1 MKFDFLSE
9 SDQAYFIHKASTLV
23 EALPYIREHAGH
35 TIVIKYG
42 GHAMG
47 DSKLSQNFAK
57 DIGLIKEVGILPVI
71 VHGGGPQ
78 IGALL
83 KEKNIQSTFVEGLRV
98 TDKETVKVV
107 EEVLA
112 NDINKQ
118 IVESIKQSG
127 GKAIGLAGNKNNLIE
142 ASKLNVQIKDSD
154 SNIEKILDIGFVGQP
169 TKINTDILKKHL
181 NDGYIPVIAPLGIDN
196 NNNNYNINADTVAG
210 HLAGALQA
218 NKLLLLTDVAG
229 ILDEKK
235 KLISSLS
242 LEDAERIAV
251 KDFIGGGMKPKILT
265 CIDAMK
271 KGVLKSTILDGRI
284 PHSLIL
290 ELFTEHGIGTQIYS

>member
-42 GHAMG
+42 GHALG
-47 DSKLSQNFAK
+47 DSKLSQSFSK

-142 ASKLNVQIKDSD
+142 ASKLNVHIKDSD

-169 TKINTDILKKHL
+169 TKINTDIIPK
-181 NDGYIPVIAPLGIDN
+181 YI
-196 NNNNYNINADTVAG
+196 
-210 HLAGALQA
+210 
-218 NKLLLLTDVAG
+218 
-229 ILDEKK
+229 
-235 KLISSLS
+235 
-242 LEDAERIAV
+242 
-251 KDFIGGGMKPKILT
+251 
-265 CIDAMK
+265 
-271 KGVLKSTILDGRI
+271 
-284 PHSLIL
+284 
-290 ELFTEHGIGTQIYS
+290 

>member
-1 MKFDFLSE
+1 MGNSE
-9 SDQAYFIHKASTLV
+9 
-23 EALPYIREHAGH
+23 
-35 TIVIKYG
+35 
-42 GHAMG
+42 
-47 DSKLSQNFAK
+47 LSQSFSK

-169 TKINTDILKKHL
+169 TKINTDIIKKHL

-196 NNNNYNINADTVAG
+196 NYNNYNINADTVAG

-218 NKLLLLTDVAG
+218 SKLLLLTDVAG
-229 ILDEKK
+229 ILDEQK

-242 LEDAERIAV
+242 LEDAEKIAV

-271 KGVLKSTILDGRI
+271 KGVPKSTILDGRI

>member
-9 SDQAYFIHKASTLV
+9 SDKAYFIHKASTLV
-23 EALPYIREHAGH
+23 EALPYIREHAGN

-47 DSKLSQNFAK
+47 DPKLSQSFSK

-118 IVESIKQSG
+118 IVESINQSG

-218 NKLLLLTDVAG
+218 SKLLLLTDVAG
-229 ILDEKK
+229 ILDEQK

-242 LEDAERIAV
+242 LGDAEKIAV

>member
-47 DSKLSQNFAK
+47 NSKLSESFAK

-78 IGALL
+78 IGELL
-83 KEKNIQSTFVEGLRV
+83 KEKNIQSSFVEGLRV

-118 IVESIKQSG
+118 IVESINQSG
-127 GKAIGLAGNKNNLIE
+127 GRAIGLAGNKNNLIE
-142 ASKLNVQIKDSD
+142 ASKLKIEVKDSD

-169 TKINTDILKKHL
+169 TKINTDIIKNHL

-210 HLAGALQA
+210 HLAGALKA
-218 NKLLLLTDVAG
+218 SKLLLLTDVAG
-229 ILDEKK
+229 ILDEQKN
-235 KLISSLS
+235 LISSLS
-242 LEDAERIAV
+242 LEDAEKIII
-251 KDFIGGGMKPKILT
+251 KDFIVGGMKPKILT

-271 KGVLKSTILDGRI
+271 KGVVKSTILDGRI

-290 ELFTEHGIGTQIYS
+290 ELFTEHGIGTQIFS

>member
-47 DSKLSQNFAK
+47 NSKLSESFAK

-78 IGALL
+78 IGKLL
-83 KEKNIQSTFVEGLRV
+83 KEKNIQSSFVEGLRV

-118 IVESIKQSG
+118 IVESINQSG
-127 GKAIGLAGNKNNLIE
+127 GRAIGLAGNKNHLIE
-142 ASKLNVQIKDSD
+142 ASKLKVEVKDSD

-169 TKINTDILKKHL
+169 TKINTDIIKNHL

-218 NKLLLLTDVAG
+218 SNLLLLTDVAG
-229 ILDEKK
+229 ILDEQK

-242 LEDAERIAV
+242 LEDAEKIII
-251 KDFIGGGMKPKILT
+251 KDFIVGGMKPKILT

-271 KGVLKSTILDGRI
+271 KGVVKSTILDGRI

>member
-47 DSKLSQNFAK
+47 DPKLSQNFAK
-57 DIGLIKEVGILPVI
+57 NIGLIKEVGILPVI

-118 IVESIKQSG
+118 IVESINQSG

-218 NKLLLLTDVAG
+218 SKLLLLTDVAG
-229 ILDEKK
+229 ILDEQK

-271 KGVLKSTILDGRI
+271 KGVPKSTILDGRI

>member
-42 GHAMG
+42 GHALG
-47 DSKLSQNFAK
+47 NSELSQSFSK

-107 EEVLA
+107 E
-112 NDINKQ
+112 Q
-118 IVESIKQSG
+118 IVESINQSG

-169 TKINTDILKKHL
+169 TKINTDIIKKHL

-218 NKLLLLTDVAG
+218 SKLLLLTDVAG
-229 ILDEKK
+229 ILDEQK

-242 LEDAERIAV
+242 LEDAEKIAV
-251 KDFIGGGMKPKILT
+251 KDFIVGGMKPKILT

-271 KGVLKSTILDGRI
+271 KGVPKSTILDGRI

>member
-9 SDQAYFIHKASTLV
+9 SDQAYYIHKASTLV

-47 DSKLSQNFAK
+47 DPKLSESFSK
-57 DIGLIKEVGILPVI
+57 DIGLIKEVGIFPVI

-78 IGALL
+78 IGNLL

-98 TDKETVKVV
+98 TDKETVRIV

-118 IVESIKQSG
+118 IVESINQSG

-142 ASKLNVQIKDSD
+142 ASKLKVEIKDSD

-169 TKINTDILKKHL
+169 TKINTDIIKNHL

-218 NKLLLLTDVAG
+218 SKLLLLTDVAG
-229 ILDEKK
+229 ILDEQK

-242 LEDAERIAV
+242 LKDAEKIII
-251 KDFIGGGMKPKILT
+251 KDFIKGGMKPKILT

-271 KGVLKSTILDGRI
+271 KGVIKSTILDGRI